1 MLCSLLYFGFLLIVY
16 FKRALDQNQFSDL
29 GVIPAPVG
37 AGCLVFLE
45 GRQSCPEPQPGQG
58 GLHRF
63 VLKSG
68 EWRCDLHIL
77 SRWIARRIRTN
88 VYSLTAT
95 AVPKSQRF
103 PLICFP
109 SPQFCLF
116 QMSRPENRRTSS
128 LWILSSSLRLL
139 PPDPATVPGTLLV
152 PLEIGWLQGRQLDEP
167 TGALS
172 CRAGS
177 TVERGWSGGLSSSRG
192 VDVAVGGGRPHGVGV
207 RGGSSRVRLAA
218 GGRDPGRG
226 NGPIAP

>member
-1 MLCSLLYFGFLLIVY
+1 MIKTSFLTSGL
-16 FKRALDQNQFSDL
+16 FLHQL
-29 GVIPAPVG
+29 GG
-37 AGCLVFLE
+37 GGLVFLE

-88 VYSLTAT
+88 VDSLTAT

-116 QMSRPENRRTSS
+116 QTSRPENCRTSS

-139 PPDPATVPGTLLV
+139 PSDPATVPGTLLA

-192 VDVAVGGGRPHGVGV
+192 VDVAVGGGVLTGLV
-207 RGGSSRVRLAA
+207 
-218 GGRDPGRG
+218 
-226 NGPIAP
+226 